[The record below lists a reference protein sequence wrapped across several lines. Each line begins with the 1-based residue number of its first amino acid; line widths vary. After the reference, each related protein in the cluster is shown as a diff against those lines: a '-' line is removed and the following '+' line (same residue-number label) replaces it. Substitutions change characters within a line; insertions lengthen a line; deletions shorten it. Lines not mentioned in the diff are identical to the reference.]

1 MLVDADANESD
12 SQTKVR
18 HFVLVHTHTKKRW
31 NCEQQGLFQLTDN
44 PYFQTKQRG

>member
-1 MLVDADANESD
+1 MMHSESC

-18 HFVLVHTHTKKRW
+18 HIVLIHTQCTTEKITK
-31 NCEQQGLFQLTDN
+31 NCEQQGLFQLIDN